1 MPALN
6 NSIGELKMKVVLYR
20 VLNSILICVFG
31 LVPIFALAHEPG
43 AHVHGVASLQVAAE
57 DKTLTM
63 NFSSPLDNLIGFEHK
78 AHNQAEVDK
87 VQSMINQF
95 YKKPAFFVPTKTAE
109 CQIKTIHL
117 DSLVIKKTPADAAKK
132 PEHEEEPSHADLDG
146 EFIFTCNH
154 PENMRDLQVNLFKI
168 FPNLHQLN
176 VEVVSAKGQ
185 TAAKLTPENN
195 QISW

>member
-1 MPALN
+1 
-6 NSIGELKMKVVLYR
+6 MKVVIH
-20 VLNSILICVFG
+20 SILSGTLICMFG
-31 LVPIFALAHEPG
+31 LMPTFALAHEPG
-43 AHVHGVASLQVAAE
+43 AHVHGVASLQVAVE

-78 AHNQAEVDK
+78 AHNQAEVAK

-95 YKKPAFFVPTKTAE
+95 YKKPSLFIPTKTAE
-109 CQIKTIHL
+109 CQIKTINL
-117 DSLVIKKTPADAAKK
+117 DSLVIKKKPEDAIKK
-132 PEHEEEPSHADLDG
+132 PEHEEEAGHADLDG
-146 EFIFTCNH
+146 EFIFTCNR
-154 PENMRDLQVNLFKI
+154 PENMRDLQVNLFKV

-176 VEVVSAKGQ
+176 VEVVSTRGQ